1 MDGTIP
7 IRGKQHSRKPPRVGL
22 LAGGGRFPIS
32 FAEAARRQ
40 GLSVFAV
47 GVVGMAPDEL
57 GEICDDF
64 VTAPLGRIGK
74 AIRLFKRAGVD
85 RVVMAGKVEK
95 TTLLARFRI
104 LRHLPDWR
112 TLHMI
117 FNYAVKDRRDDTLLL
132 AVIREFAR
140 DGIHFDSALEYC
152 PELLV
157 KHGFLTQRKPTP
169 AQWRDIKF
177 GWELAKEMGRLDVGQ
192 TVTVSDQAVIAV
204 EAIEGTDQC
213 IRRSGQ
219 LCKRGKFTVVKVAK
233 PQQDMRFDVPTVG
246 VQTIQTMREAGARV
260 LAIESGRTILLDE
273 AKVID
278 LANKV
283 GITLV
288 SLNAEELQ
296 LKVAS

>member
-32 FAEAARRQ
+32 FVEAARRQ

>member
-7 IRGKQHSRKPPRVGL
+7 LHGTHQSRKPRRIGL
-22 LAGGGRFPIS
+22 LAGGGRFPIT

-64 VTAPLGRIGK
+64 TTAPLGRIGK

-192 TVTVSDQAVIAV
+192 TVTVSDQAVVAV
-204 EAIEGTDQC
+204 EAIEGTDAC

-219 LCKRGKFTVVKVAK
+219 LCPRGKFTVVKVAK

-288 SLNAEELQ
+288 SLNADELQ